1 VHIII
6 SSVTEEL
13 TSGTSIQQPH
23 YQHSLTWKAESNG
36 MRVLRLKFPIIVFL
50 ISSMR
55 IPEHG
60 ANTDFGLTVLSI
72 VTVANGNVI

>member
-1 VHIII
+1 
-6 SSVTEEL
+6 
-13 TSGTSIQQPH
+13 
-23 YQHSLTWKAESNG
+23 

-50 ISSMR
+50 VSSMR
-55 IPEHG
+55 IPEQG